1 MLIERIATV
10 GSYELLYN
18 IFISLFRQ
26 LPTIFMMLS
35 TLPLLAQEAIV
46 IAIMLFGMEAIVRI
60 ASAVRQIILWLNN
73 KL

>member
-1 MLIERIATV
+1 
-10 GSYELLYN
+10 
-18 IFISLFRQ
+18 
-26 LPTIFMMLS
+26 MMLS

-60 ASAVRQIILWLNN
+60 ASAVRRIILWLNN

>member
-10 GSYELLYN
+10 GSYELIYN
-18 IFISLFRQ
+18 ILLSLFRQ
-26 LPTIFMMLS
+26 LPTIFTMLS

-60 ASAVRQIILWLNN
+60 ASAVRRFILWLNN